1 MVYLLDRSI
10 GYYTDAG
17 QVTGIV
23 YDAST
28 NTPISGAE
36 VEIEEHSG
44 SVLKPRLTNEFGRY
58 RRILDAGTYHL
69 NVTRKGYI
77 PIRQSIT
84 ANNSGITNVDFFLE
98 PAPMH
103 LVRVDLDYGVTGNL
117 PYDVHCLVIS
127 EFDTDTLLINDSYI
141 DLSLSEGSYQLI
153 ISPTVGTPWEKSF
166 MLIKIIILLYQY
178 MITKVW
184 Y

>member
-1 MVYLLDRSI
+1 
-10 GYYTDAG
+10 
-17 QVTGIV
+17 
-23 YDAST
+23 
-28 NTPISGAE
+28 
-36 VEIEEHSG
+36 
-44 SVLKPRLTNEFGRY
+44 
-58 RRILDAGTYHL
+58 
-69 NVTRKGYI
+69 
-77 PIRQSIT
+77 
-84 ANNSGITNVDFFLE
+84 
-98 PAPMH
+98 MH

-127 EFDTDTLLINDSYI
+127 EFDTDTILINDSYI